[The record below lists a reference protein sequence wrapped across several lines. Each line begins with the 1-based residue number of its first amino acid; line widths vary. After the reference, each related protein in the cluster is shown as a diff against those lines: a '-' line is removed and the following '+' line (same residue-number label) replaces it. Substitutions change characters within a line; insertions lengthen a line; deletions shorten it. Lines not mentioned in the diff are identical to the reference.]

1 MGTMYD
7 RTSWL
12 IGDEAMEKLKASRVI
27 VFGLGGVGGIC
38 TEALVR
44 AGIGSISLVD
54 FDRVDITNL
63 NRQVIA
69 FHSTMGKPKTEAMA
83 SCIRDINP
91 EARIQEYALRVTWEN
106 VGELIHPDL
115 DYVVDA
121 IDDVQGKLAIITR
134 ARDLGLPVISS
145 MGTGNKLQG
154 EKFTI
159 APIEKTHTCPL
170 AKRIRKE
177 LKERNIQGVKVVYS
191 PEEPF
196 RAMEATVETRS
207 PASISFIP
215 PIAGLLMAGEIVRD
229 LAEMERNYMR

>member
-12 IGDEAMEKLKASRVI
+12 IGEEAMEKLKISRVI

-38 TEALVR
+38 TEALAR
-44 AGIGSISLVD
+44 AGVGSIDLVD
-54 FDRVDITNL
+54 FARVAITTL

-69 FHSTMGKPKTEAMA
+69 FHSTLGKPKTEAMA
-83 SCIRDINP
+83 ACIRDINP
-91 EARIQEYALRVTWEN
+91 EARIREYGLRVTWEN
-106 VGELIHPDL
+106 VGELIQPDV

-134 ARDLGLPVISS
+134 ARELDLPVISS

-159 APIEKTHTCPL
+159 SPIEKTHTCPL

-177 LKERNIQGVKVVYS
+177 LKERDIRGIKVVYS

-196 RAMEATVETRS
+196 RAIEATEETRS

-215 PIAGLLMAGEIVRD
+215 PIAGLLLAGEIVRD
-229 LAEMERNYMR
+229 LTKMERNDMR

>member
-12 IGDEAMEKLKASRVI
+12 IGEEAMEKLKISRVI

-38 TEALVR
+38 TEALAR
-44 AGIGSISLVD
+44 AGVGSIDLVD

-69 FHSTMGKPKTEAMA
+69 FHSTLGKPKTEAMA
-83 SCIRDINP
+83 ACIRDINP
-91 EARIQEYALRVTWEN
+91 EARILEYGLRVTWEN
-106 VGELIHPDL
+106 VGELIQPDV

-134 ARDLGLPVISS
+134 ARELDLPVISS

-159 APIEKTHTCPL
+159 SPIEKTHTCPL

-177 LKERNIQGVKVVYS
+177 LKERDIRGIKVVYS

-196 RAMEATVETRS
+196 RAIEATEETRS

-215 PIAGLLMAGEIVRD
+215 PIAGLLLAGEIVRD
-229 LAEMERNYMR
+229 LTKMERNDMR

>member
-12 IGDEAMEKLKASRVI
+12 IGEEAMEKLKISRVI
-27 VFGLGGVGGIC
+27 VFGLGGVGGLC
-38 TEALVR
+38 TEALAR
-44 AGIGSISLVD
+44 AGVGSIDLVD

-69 FHSTMGKPKTEAMA
+69 FHSTLGKPKTEAMA
-83 SCIRDINP
+83 ACIRDINP
-91 EARIQEYALRVTWEN
+91 EARIREYGLRVTWEN
-106 VGELIHPDL
+106 VGELIQPDV

-134 ARDLGLPVISS
+134 ARELDLPVISS

-159 APIEKTHTCPL
+159 SPIEKTHTCPL

-177 LKERNIQGVKVVYS
+177 LKELDIRGIKVVYS

-196 RAMEATVETRS
+196 RAIEATEETRS

-215 PIAGLLMAGEIVRD
+215 PIAGLLLAGEIVRD
-229 LAEMERNYMR
+229 LTKMERNDMR

>member
-12 IGDEAMEKLKASRVI
+12 IGEEAMEKLKISRVI

-38 TEALVR
+38 TEALAR
-44 AGIGSISLVD
+44 AGVGSIDLVD

-69 FHSTMGKPKTEAMA
+69 FHSTLGKPKTEAMA
-83 SCIRDINP
+83 ACIRDINP
-91 EARIQEYALRVTWEN
+91 EARIREYGLRVTWEN
-106 VGELIHPDL
+106 VGELIQPDV

-134 ARDLGLPVISS
+134 ARELDLPVISS

-159 APIEKTHTCPL
+159 SPIEKTHTCPL

-177 LKERNIQGVKVVYS
+177 LKERDIRGIKVVYS

-196 RAMEATVETRS
+196 RAIEATEETRS

-215 PIAGLLMAGEIVRD
+215 PIAGLLLAGEIVRD
-229 LAEMERNYMR
+229 LTKMERNDMR

>member
-12 IGDEAMEKLKASRVI
+12 IGEEAMEKLKISRVI

-38 TEALVR
+38 TEALAR
-44 AGIGSISLVD
+44 AGVGSIDLVD

-69 FHSTMGKPKTEAMA
+69 FHSTLGKPKTEAMA
-83 SCIRDINP
+83 ACIRDINP
-91 EARIQEYALRVTWEN
+91 EARIREYGLRVTWEN
-106 VGELIHPDL
+106 VGELIQPDV

-134 ARDLGLPVISS
+134 ARELNLPVISS

-159 APIEKTHTCPL
+159 SPIEKTHTCPL

-177 LKERNIQGVKVVYS
+177 LKERDIRGIKVVYS

-196 RAMEATVETRS
+196 RAIEATEETRS

-215 PIAGLLMAGEIVRD
+215 PIAGLLLAGEIVRD
-229 LAEMERNYMR
+229 LTKMERNDMR

>member
-12 IGDEAMEKLKASRVI
+12 IGEEAMEKLKISRVI

-38 TEALVR
+38 TEALAR
-44 AGIGSISLVD
+44 AGVGSIDLVD

-69 FHSTMGKPKTEAMA
+69 FHSTLGKPKTEAMA
-83 SCIRDINP
+83 ACIRDINP
-91 EARIQEYALRVTWEN
+91 EARIREYGLRVTWEN
-106 VGELIHPDL
+106 VGELIQPDV

-134 ARDLGLPVISS
+134 ARELNLPVISS

-159 APIEKTHTCPL
+159 SPIEKTHTCPL

-177 LKERNIQGVKVVYS
+177 LKERDIRGIKVVYS

-196 RAMEATVETRS
+196 RAKEATEETRS

-215 PIAGLLMAGEIVRD
+215 PIAGLLLAGEIVRD
-229 LAEMERNYMR
+229 LTKMERNDMR